1 MIPVYGRDLRIG
13 DRFGLGSHAVT
24 ETEIID
30 FATTWDPQTFH
41 TDRHAAAEG
50 YFGGI
55 IASGIHTL
63 GIFQRLATVRH
74 FTHWRII
81 AGRGVREL
89 RFVRPVRPGDILTGF
104 FVIENIRA
112 ARGTGD
118 VITLEG
124 TLVNQTR
131 DTVFIMRTDIQVHH
145 RPSDAHCDVLSKSGN
160 CHDPSNAGASGP

>member
-1 MIPVYGRDLRIG
+1 MITVHGCDLSIG
-13 DRFGLGSHAVT
+13 DRFGLGSHTVS
-24 ETEIID
+24 ETEIVD
-30 FATTWDPQTFH
+30 FAAMWDPQTFH

-63 GIFQRLATVRH
+63 GIFQRLATERH

-89 RFVRPVRPGDILTGF
+89 RFVRPVRPADILTGF

-118 VITLEG
+118 VITLAG

-131 DTVFIMRTDIQVHH
+131 DVVFTMRTDIQVHH
-145 RPSDAHCDVLSKSGN
+145 RPPLRHLLRRLVEVR
-160 CHDPSNAGASGP
+160 